1 MQFVKPIMAN
11 TIIHKYRSTTNV
23 QHHFLLEN
31 NTLTDYLKTKGL
43 LK

>member
-1 MQFVKPIMAN
+1 MRFVKPIMAN

-23 QHHFLLEN
+23 EHYFLLEN